1 MNVLVVSDVRVRY
14 EALSA
19 ALQARGISVMTC
31 DVDAATRSIAAGRP
45 DVVLVDHPPPA
56 GLVLVRQVL
65 TCEPSVLP
73 VPIAVPDDEDAI
85 VQWIEAGAAAYLTTS
100 QTFDERVDTRDD
112 VVAGEVQASPR
123 AIAALMRRVVALSAA
138 AAVAEPIEL
147 LTCREEEVAQL
158 LLVGLSNK
166 EIAQRLTI
174 EVATVKNHVHNILGK
189 LHARRRGEAV
199 ALMQGHG
206 EALVALEGGSND
218 LDP

>member
-1 MNVLVVSDVRVRY
+1 
-14 EALSA
+14 
-19 ALQARGISVMTC
+19 
-31 DVDAATRSIAAGRP
+31 
-45 DVVLVDHPPPA
+45 
-56 GLVLVRQVL
+56 
-65 TCEPSVLP
+65 
-73 VPIAVPDDEDAI
+73 
-85 VQWIEAGAAAYLTTS
+85 
-100 QTFDERVDTRDD
+100 
-112 VVAGEVQASPR
+112 
-123 AIAALMRRVVALSAA
+123 MRRVVALSAA